1 MGSTGLAITMPLS
14 NFWDPLSLTT
24 LTTKC
29 GVSKWLDL
37 IFAALEA
44 TQLKN
49 SAQGGISLLRFTL
62 LQEVIMI
69 TRVKA
74 KSLMR
79 WVKRCWS
86 RHRQTWSWDIRCW
99 SITIRWWWAGRGLGS
114 SSSRC
119 SSSSRRTATTT
130 WTPSPTPTCCWGTS
144 CWRRRCWRRG
154 RRHALCT
161 SQPTTGSTCTRARC
175 TPPAP
180 RASKE
185 WDCPTPSRCSSG
197 KAVPCCGRTHNRCW
211 AAKT

>member
-1 MGSTGLAITMPLS
+1 MVFIGLVTIMLHLNLWNLQLPITLII
-14 NFWDPLSLTT
+14 
-24 LTTKC
+24 KC
-29 GVSKWLDL
+29 GASKWLGQ
-37 IFAALEA
+37 ISVALEVIP
-44 TQLKN
+44 LKKFV
-49 SAQGGISLLRFTL
+49 QGGINLLRFIL
-62 LQEVIMI
+62 LREII
-69 TRVKA
+69 TIIVEA

-79 WVKRCWS
+79 WVRRCWN

-99 SITIRWWWAGRGLGS
+99 SITIRWWWAGKGLGS